1 MTDITSLCGGSVEL
15 ESAFLD
21 RISEFYDII
30 IKNGKIYIDT
40 TTEKVLI

>member
-1 MTDITSLCGGSVEL
+1 MTDITTLCDGSVEL

-21 RISEFYDII
+21 CISEFYDII

-40 TTEKVLI
+40 TTEKC